1 MAFEPRAAAHA
12 EQAST
17 GHELRRRRWLRSGGV
32 LVLALLWLAT
42 GFWHARRP
50 LPEGVS
56 VEPPWQSVLA
66 ADVRLLADVTV
77 ADGYGRPVVSQ
88 EIFDHTLALV
98 AGAREFLVLDF
109 HLFGEGREA
118 AAAAQPRRRL
128 ARELRDA
135 LVRRRLENPRLRVV
149 FITDPLNDA
158 YGDDPSP
165 YLAALRAAGVDV
177 VITDLGE
184 LPDSNPLWSILW
196 RPFFG
201 WWIGGGEGVREGERA
216 GSFPSPLDAGPA
228 RLSFGAWGQLLSFK
242 ANQRRVLIGDDG
254 RGGLVGIVATADPYD
269 ASSAHSNL
277 GLRLAG
283 PVLEPLLAS
292 ELAIARFSGWRGDL
306 PHRDA
311 AKPAAAGTERE
322 FTSGTRLRARAL
334 SGTAIRETM
343 LGRIDATVQGDS
355 IDAALFQLADRDIV
369 EALLRASG
377 RGVAVRLILDPAD
390 AGGAGTGI
398 PNRAV
403 ATELASASDGA
414 IKVRWYRTHGERFH
428 ARLVAVRDSERLWFT
443 VGSADLTRR
452 DLGGFTLQANVEIEA
467 ARGAA
472 IAREVLRWFD
482 TLWENRAPAGVEYTA
497 DFGVFAD
504 PAQSHY
510 WLYRLME
517 GSGVSAF

>member
-1 MAFEPRAAAHA
+1 MAFEPRAAHA
-12 EQAST
+12 EQAES
-17 GHELRRRRWLRSGGV
+17 GPERRRRRRWLRSSGF
-32 LVLALLWLAT
+32 LVLALLWFGT
-42 GFWHARRP
+42 GLWHARRP

-56 VEPPWQSVLA
+56 VEPPWQSVPA
-66 ADVRLLADVTV
+66 ADVRLLADITV

-88 EIFDHTLALV
+88 EIFDRMLALV

-109 HLFGEGREA
+109 HLFGEGRAA

-135 LVRRRLENPRLRVV
+135 LVRRRLENPRLQVL

-165 YLAALRAAGVDV
+165 YLEALRAAGVEV
-177 VITDLGE
+177 VITDLE
-184 LPDSNPLWSILW
+184 RLPDSNPAWSAVW

-201 WWIGGGEGVREGERA
+201 WWAEPAPGDGSST
-216 GSFPSPLDAGPA
+216 GSFPNPLDAGPA
-228 RLSFGAWGQLLSFK
+228 RLSFGAWGRLLSFK

-269 ASSAHSNL
+269 ANSAHSNL
-277 GLRLAG
+277 GVRLAG

-292 ELAIARFSGWRGDL
+292 ELAIARFSGWKGDL
-306 PHRDA
+306 PLRE
-311 AKPAAAGTERE
+311 PREPGAAGSERE
-322 FTSGTRLRARAL
+322 FAAGVHLRARAL
-334 SGTAIRETM
+334 SGGAIREAI
-343 LGRIDATVQGDS
+343 LGRIDATVPGDS
-355 IDAALFQLADRDIV
+355 IDAALFQLADRSVV
-369 EALLRASG
+369 EALLRASS
-377 RGVAVRLILDPAD
+377 RGVSVRLILDPAD
-390 AGGAGTGI
+390 GTGI

-403 ATELASASDGA
+403 ATEIASSSDGA

-428 ARLVAVRDSERLWFT
+428 ARLVAVSDSERLWFT

-452 DLGGFTLQANVEIEA
+452 DLGASALQANVEVEA

-472 IAREVLRWFD
+472 ISREVLQYFE

-504 PAQSHY
+504 PAQSRY
-510 WLYRLME
+510 WLYRVME